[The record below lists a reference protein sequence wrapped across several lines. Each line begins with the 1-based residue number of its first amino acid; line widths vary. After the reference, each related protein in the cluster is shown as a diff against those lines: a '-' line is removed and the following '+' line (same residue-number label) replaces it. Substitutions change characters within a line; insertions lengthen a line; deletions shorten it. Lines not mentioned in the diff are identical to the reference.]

1 MGRRGGGGD
10 GGARARV
17 PGPFLAPRGFGA
29 RAAACLHARLD
40 DGELLLLLHYCI
52 MQAISISPS
61 SWFVSMLLAPDAL
74 LYVVLIVFD
83 SDRKISVWPAGMLP
97 LRSRP

>member
-1 MGRRGGGGD
+1 
-10 GGARARV
+10 
-17 PGPFLAPRGFGA
+17 
-29 RAAACLHARLD
+29 
-40 DGELLLLLHYCI
+40 
-52 MQAISISPS
+52 
-61 SWFVSMLLAPDAL
+61 MLLAPDAL